1 MTRTPQGR
9 LFSRGFSLRT
19 KAFLSLIALLPA
31 LAAAGWLLIPVPRDH
46 AIWPLLAAVAATFGL
61 VLLVIESLFIRKI
74 RQLDRELLA
83 LAGNTESD
91 EPGPAA
97 SRDEF
102 ARLSCSLTR
111 LLGSLQRRCEDSEER
126 EQVLLSVLDSSSEG
140 ILAFRSLRNEDGVIT
155 DFILALANKAAEGIF
170 NRKAEEMTGRC
181 LLGLFPGSLGEGVF
195 DRYVRVVETKT
206 GMDFEVFHGHEEV
219 RSWFHLF
226 AEPWDDGLVVTFEEI
241 GARKRAEQELKAS
254 IEELERFNRAMIGRE
269 DRILEMKTEVNRLRS
284 RLGLPPAYKVDASN
298 DEL

>member
-19 KAFLSLIALLPA
+19 KAFLSVGILLSA
-31 LAAAGWLLIPVPRDH
+31 LAAAGWFLIPGPQDH
-46 AIWPLLAAVAATFGL
+46 ILWPFPVAVAAATGL
-61 VLLVIESLFIRKI
+61 VLLAIEVLFIQKI
-74 RQLDRELLA
+74 HQLDRELLA
-83 LAGNTESD
+83 LAGNG
-91 EPGPAA
+91 EPDASVPAA
-97 SRDEF
+97 PRDEM
-102 ARLSCSLTR
+102 ARLSSSLPR
-111 LLGSLQRRCEDSEER
+111 LLGLLQRRCEDSEER
-126 EQVLLSVLDSSSEG
+126 EQVLLSVLDSSPEG
-140 ILAFRSLRNEDGVIT
+140 IVAFRSIRNEDGVIT
-155 DFILALANKAAEGIF
+155 DFILALVNKAAEGIF
-170 NRKAEEMTGRC
+170 NRKAEEMTGQC
-181 LLGLFPGSLGEGVF
+181 LLGLFPESLGEGVF
-195 DRYVRVVETKT
+195 GRYVQVVETKT
-206 GMDFEVFHGHEEV
+206 GMDFEVFHGHEEI

-226 AEPWDDGLVVTFEEI
+226 AKPWDDGLVVTFEEI